1 MFLSDLLTFAKEQ
14 ARIER
19 IDYFDPRYPR
29 ADEIKAWQHDK
40 NCRDYERKCV
50 YKNFPGR
57 AKNASTEKLIPGKY
71 GVQGRLEIS
80 ENDIDY
86 TIGQYAP
93 REIYGA
99 VLDYLQ
105 QTNSI

>member
-40 NCRDYERKCV
+40 NCRDYERKCLFR
-50 YKNFPGR
+50 KFPAR
-57 AKNASTEKLIPGKY
+57 LKNAHNEKLVPGSY
-71 GVQGRLEIS
+71 GRLKIS
-80 ENDIDY
+80 EGDIDY
-86 TIGQYAP
+86 TVGQYAP